1 MSLERHQ
8 LEAAIAALEAQRT
21 LLGDDVVAAA
31 IKPISARLAQLAIS
45 ARTIEQQLKQV
56 TVLFLDV
63 VGSTELSSNL
73 EPEDVHAVMDGAL
86 ARWTR
91 IVEAFGGKTLQYAG
105 DSLLA
110 AFGAREAHEDDPESA
125 VRCGLA
131 LLADGRVVSKDV
143 KRHHGIDGF
152 NVRIGIHTGP
162 VLLGGGVDGEGTI
175 RGMAVNIAAR
185 MEQSAPAGALRIS
198 DETYRQVRGRF
209 DVSEQPAFSIKG
221 VEAPVRTYLVH
232 AVNPET
238 ARPQRGIEGVV
249 TRMVGRDPE
258 LGRLASAFGSLLT
271 SSSMASLTVVGDAGL
286 GKSRLLREF
295 SDWVQR
301 QPQRCEWFE
310 ARASEARRNR
320 PYGLLGDL
328 FRSRFRILESDD
340 EPVVTDKWLQNTVPV
355 LGSQDDAAILG
366 NLLGFGFETHAAVSG
381 IAADPKQI
389 RDRGFHYAAAYFSR
403 VAVAHSEG
411 GRPVLFL
418 LDDLHWADDGSL
430 DFVDY
435 FQSTH
440 TQARALVIGFA
451 RPQLYER
458 RPFWGKDHRCH
469 ERIDLDP
476 LDVASSHLLADAL
489 LNKLFDVPV
498 RLRELIVGR
507 GEGNPFYM
515 EELVRMLID
524 DGVIVAKGE
533 RWEIASDRLVGAKV
547 PGTLTGVLQA
557 RLDALSPFE
566 KRALQ
571 DASVIGHVFWDEA
584 LHALNPQAV
593 QALPGLLER
602 DLVQA
607 HGSAS
612 FEGTREFAFK
622 HHLLHQVTY
631 DGILKREKRV
641 LHGKT
646 AQWLVARSDDRA
658 LTLLPLVAEHFE
670 RAGDGLA
677 AARYWQRAAEDAL
690 ARDAREAAL
699 SFADRAVTL
708 VDESDAERRFALAVV
723 KDRVFTRRFEREA
736 RLANLLE
743 LERLALLVGNDN
755 MHFDAA
761 LCRASYLE
769 SGGDFEGALP
779 VARGALQKA
788 NGGTP
793 SQRAR
798 AFNRIANAL
807 IRLGRYAEA
816 TEPVCLGLDAAREA
830 RNVQTETEL
839 LNLNGLLL
847 SELGDVVEARGWY
860 EQALAKQ
867 QAVGN
872 PLGVAR
878 SVGNLAEIDRMLG
891 CYELAHA
898 GFVEQARV
906 SKLIGDPW
914 LEAMAQLNLS
924 LVVLNQGDAPAAAG
938 HAQHA
943 LGAFR
948 KMGERWGEACAL
960 VNLGHAELGNGRID
974 SALESYET
982 AQHRFDQL
990 GIRHLALEAM
1000 AGMADTLLAAGNT
1013 SGAMDQVEA
1022 ILGRLA
1028 EGVGLD
1034 GLDEPLRLRWTCY
1047 RVLDAASD
1055 ARAVGMLAAAHAEL
1069 MARAEKVSDP
1079 HLRDRLL
1086 NDIPYHRAIVRAGS
1100 RG

>member
-1 MSLERHQ
+1 
-8 LEAAIAALEAQRT
+8 
-21 LLGDDVVAAA
+21 
-31 IKPISARLAQLAIS
+31 
-45 ARTIEQQLKQV
+45 
-56 TVLFLDV
+56 
-63 VGSTELSSNL
+63 
-73 EPEDVHAVMDGAL
+73 
-86 ARWTR
+86 
-91 IVEAFGGKTLQYAG
+91 
-105 DSLLA
+105 
-110 AFGAREAHEDDPESA
+110 
-125 VRCGLA
+125 
-131 LLADGRVVSKDV
+131 
-143 KRHHGIDGF
+143 
-152 NVRIGIHTGP
+152 
-162 VLLGGGVDGEGTI
+162 
-175 RGMAVNIAAR
+175 
-185 MEQSAPAGALRIS
+185 
-198 DETYRQVRGRF
+198 
-209 DVSEQPAFSIKG
+209 
-221 VEAPVRTYLVH
+221 
-232 AVNPET
+232 
-238 ARPQRGIEGVV
+238 
-249 TRMVGRDPE
+249 MVGRDAE
-258 LGRLASAFGSLLT
+258 LGRLQSAFLNLLT
-271 SSSMASLTVVGDAGL
+271 AAPLASLTVVGDAGL
-286 GKSRLLREF
+286 GKSRLLHEF
-295 SDWVQR
+295 GDWVQR
-301 QPQRCEWFE
+301 QPQHCEWFE
-310 ARASEARRNR
+310 ARASEARRSR

-340 EPVVTDKWLQNTVPV
+340 EPMVTDKWLQSMAPI
-355 LGSQDDAAILG
+355 LGSQADAAILG

-381 IAADPKQI
+381 VSADPKQI
-389 RDRGFHYAAAYFSR
+389 RDRGFYYAAAYFSR
-403 VAVAHSEG
+403 VAQARSEG
-411 GRPVLFL
+411 EGPALLV

-440 TQARALVIGFA
+440 AETSALFLGFA
-451 RPQLYER
+451 RPQLFER
-458 RPFWGKDHRCH
+458 RPNWGKDHRRH

-476 LDVASSHLLADAL
+476 LDAASSLLLADAL
-489 LNKLFDVPV
+489 LKKLVDVPV
-498 RLRELIVGR
+498 HLRELIVGR

-533 RWEIASDRLVGAKV
+533 RWEIATDRPIGARV

-557 RLDALSPFE
+557 RLDALSPLE

-584 LHALNPQAV
+584 LRALNPRAV

-602 DLVQA
+602 DLVRA
-607 HGSAS
+607 HDPAS

-631 DGILKREKRV
+631 DGVLKREKRV

-658 LTLLPLVAEHFE
+658 MTLLPLVAEHFE
-670 RAGDGLA
+670 RAGDSA
-677 AARYWQRAAEDAL
+677 AAVRYWQRAAEGAL

-699 SFADRAVTL
+699 SFANRAVTL
-708 VDESDAERRFALAVV
+708 VGESDAERRFALAVIR
-723 KDRVFTRRFEREA
+723 DRVFTRRFERDA

-743 LERLALLVGNDN
+743 MERLALLVGNDN
-755 MHFDAA
+755 MQFDAA

-779 VARGALQKA
+779 VARGALQRA

-816 TEPVCLGLDAAREA
+816 SEPVRLGLDAAREA

-839 LNLNGLLL
+839 LNMNGLML

-867 QAVGN
+867 KAIGN

-891 CYELAHA
+891 RYELAHA

-914 LEAMAQLNLS
+914 LEAMAELNLS
-924 LVVLNQGDAPAAAG
+924 LVVLNQGDALGAAQ

-960 VNLGHAELGNGRID
+960 VNAGHAELGNGRLD

-990 GIRHLALEAM
+990 GVHHLALEAM
-1000 AGMADTLLAAGNT
+1000 AGIADTLLSAGDT

-1034 GLDEPLRLRWTCY
+1034 GLDEPLRLRWSCY
-1047 RVLDAASD
+1047 RVLHAASD
-1055 ARAVGMLAAAHAEL
+1055 ERAMGMLAVAQAEL

-1079 HLRDRLL
+1079 QLRDRLL
-1086 NDIPYHRAIVRAGS
+1086 NDVPYHRAIVHAWS